1 MLFLILIFTA
11 NVEWKTII
19 VDILDKTAVKII
31 FAINLCMTILISTLL
46 IIGALRKN
54 TFMMLP
60 WVVLGLM
67 LAVAFLVSVL
77 YTAIMFLVN
86 GEVLNGVLWLV
97 FGPIAVAIY
106 TYMWLVVYSYF
117 QQLKIEKMSK
127 RMGPYG
133 KPYNYRRA

>member
-1 MLFLILIFTA
+1 MIALILIFTA

-19 VDILDKTAVKII
+19 VDVLDKTAVKII

-46 IIGALRKN
+46 LVGVIRKN

-60 WVVLGLM
+60 WVVLGIM
-67 LAVAFLVSVL
+67 LAVALLVSVL
-77 YTAIMFLVN
+77 YTAIMFFIHH
-86 GEVLNGVLWLV
+86 EVINGVLWLILGLMAVV
-97 FGPIAVAIY
+97 FY

-117 QQLKIEKMSK
+117 HQLKIEKMSG

-133 KPYNYRRA
+133 KPYNYRRP